1 MTHDEIYEGR
11 VARDERNYPV
21 VSDDQIPSH
30 IIDMESKINKEI
42 VSSVPF
48 MMQMAIN
55 EYRERLIDKIER
67 NFLDGHTK
75 GENDCSCTSDSDP
88 CYFCGAKDYTN
99 IAISIIREIQA

>member
-1 MTHDEIYEGR
+1 MTHNEIYKGR

-42 VSSVPF
+42 VNSMPF
-48 MMQMAIN
+48 MMKEAIKEDRYLMAK
-55 EYRERLIDKIER
+55 KIES
-67 NFLDGHTK
+67 NFLSGHIK

-88 CYFCGAKDYTN
+88 CYFCGAKDYTL
-99 IAISIIREIQA
+99 IAISILMDLK